1 MKQSQRWS
9 SIFFNLFLLAG
20 LVFVWIA
27 FAPIKVGGRASYVMV
42 NGISMEPNYHTGD
55 LVIVRK
61 QPVYQVGNVVAYR
74 DAQMSAYVIHRIIGI
89 EQRQYVL
96 KGDNNSWIDA
106 YHPDQNEVAG
116 KQWIYLPKAGRAI
129 LWLRVPA
136 NLSLVV
142 VLVGG
147 VFMTNQSAKPSIA
160 GKGKNLPSFH
170 KDGMLEGTLYLLGFL
185 FMVFM
190 GLSIFAFTRPLTR
203 AADDI
208 EYQQGGSYSYSA
220 SGTVGVY
227 DTDIVHSGEPVFPK
241 LTCSLNIAFTYAVI
255 GSQLEVVAGSQQMYM
270 RVLDEQSGWQRTIPL
285 VPPTAFTGNSYSAT
299 STLDLCQLDALINQM
314 ETTTGLHANSYGV
327 EIVSSIEFATTVSGQ
342 AITDTFTPTLVF
354 RYDKIHLFLA
364 NMNAEDDPMN
374 ISQKGLVAS
383 TNVEPNT
390 ILFLGLKPT
399 VTFLRILSLLGLG
412 LTLSGSVLVGLSVYN
427 TTRQSAE
434 ALIRLR
440 YGAMLVE
447 VHEKNLEP
455 LSTMIDVISIDG
467 LAKIAERQGSMILYT
482 TVNSLFC
489 YYVQSNN
496 ITYRYMVGDIKRN
509 MIPVDG
515 PAHKDIQDRL
525 PSSNVNRMI
534 KIEPASDITSDTEL
548 AEKVML
554 RCSMN
559 ADKNH
564 S

>member
-9 SIFFNLFLLAG
+9 SIFFNICLLAG
-20 LVFVWIA
+20 LVVIWIA
-27 FAPIKVGGRASYVMV
+27 FAPIKVGGQASYVMV
-42 NGISMEPNYHTGD
+42 NGISMEPKYHTGD

-61 QPVYQVGNVVAYR
+61 QPVYQVGDVIAYR
-74 DAQMSAYVIHRIIGI
+74 DAQMSAYVIHRVIGI
-89 EQRQYVL
+89 EQGQYVL

-116 KQWIYLPKAGRAI
+116 KQWVYVPKAGRTI
-129 LWLRVPA
+129 LWLRIPA

-147 VFMTNQSAKPSIA
+147 VVMTNQSAKPSNA
-160 GKGKNLPSFH
+160 RQGKSIPSLH

-185 FMVFM
+185 FIVFM

-208 EYQQGGSYSYSA
+208 AYQQGGNYSYSA
-220 SGTVGVY
+220 PGTVGVY
-227 DTDIVHSGEPVFPK
+227 DTDMVRSGEPIFPK
-241 LTCSLNIAFTYAVI
+241 LTCSLNIAFIY
-255 GSQLEVVAGSQQMYM
+255 VVTGNQFEALMGSQQMYM

-285 VPPTAFTGNSYSAT
+285 IPPTAFTGNSYSAT
-299 STLDLCQLDALINQM
+299 STLDLCQLEALINQM
-314 ETTTGLHANSYGV
+314 ETATGLRANSYSV
-327 EIVSSIEFATTVSGQ
+327 EITSSIGFTTTVSGQ
-342 AITDTFTPTLVF
+342 TITDTFTPTLVF

-364 NMNAEDDPMN
+364 NMSAEDDPMH

-399 VTFLRILSLLGLG
+399 VTFLRVLSLLGLG
-412 LTLSGSVLVGLSVYN
+412 LALSGSALVGLSVYN

-440 YGAMLVE
+440 YGTMLVK
-447 VHEKNLEP
+447 VHEKSLESM
-455 LSTMIDVISIDG
+455 STMIDVTSIDG
-467 LAKIAERQGSMILYT
+467 LAKIAERLGSMILYT
-482 TVNSLFC
+482 TVNSLFY
-489 YYVQSNN
+489 YYVQSNH
-496 ITYRYMVGDIKRN
+496 ITYRYVVGDIKRN
-509 MIPVDG
+509 MTPVDG
-515 PAHKDIQDRL
+515 PAHEDILERL
-525 PSSNVNRMI
+525 PSNNVNRMI
-534 KIEPASDITSDTEL
+534 KIEPASDMASDTEL
-548 AEKVML
+548 TEKVML
-554 RCSMN
+554 RCSMKT
-559 ADKNH
+559 DKNH